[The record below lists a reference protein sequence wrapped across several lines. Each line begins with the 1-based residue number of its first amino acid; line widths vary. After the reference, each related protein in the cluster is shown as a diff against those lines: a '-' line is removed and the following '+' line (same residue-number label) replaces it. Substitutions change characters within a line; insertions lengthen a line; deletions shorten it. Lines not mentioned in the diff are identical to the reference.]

1 MLAPKAEDENRWQPT
16 EIEFIRKTMD
26 NVINTYNIDRNRIVA
41 IGRQAGGAMALILGF
56 SHRDLVRGIIPI
68 DAPFPLR
75 AGIAPNDPAE
85 RVAFHAILVKGSP
98 VSAAVTNAVKALKD
112 AKYPVSEQELE
123 APGKLTDS
131 LRESLAQW
139 IDSLDRI

>member
-1 MLAPKAEDENRWQPT
+1 M
-16 EIEFIRKTMD
+16 
-26 NVINTYNIDRNRIVA
+26 INTYNIDRNRIVA
-41 IGRQAGGAMALILGF
+41 IGRQAGRLILGF

-98 VSAAVTNAVKALKD
+98 VSAAVANAVKALKD